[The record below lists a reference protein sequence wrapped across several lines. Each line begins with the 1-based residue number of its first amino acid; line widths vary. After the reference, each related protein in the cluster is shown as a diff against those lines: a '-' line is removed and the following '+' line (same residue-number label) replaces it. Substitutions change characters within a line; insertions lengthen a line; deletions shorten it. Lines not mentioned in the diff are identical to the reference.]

1 MSFTHFS
8 PPLYTRYYSAILLEY
23 SPAMGNRGPPA
34 ITPITPSAI
43 ELGSGAAL
51 ALDADKGKYD
61 EHGKDAEQRMEERKQ
76 AHQNLSWTTF
86 AKQISAQRS
95 FWMYVTVWG

>member
-1 MSFTHFS
+1 MVNQ
-8 PPLYTRYYSAILLEY
+8 R
-23 SPAMGNRGPPA
+23 PPA
-34 ITPITPSAI
+34 ISLSAI
-43 ELGSGAAL
+43 ELGSGAAV
-51 ALDADKGKYD
+51 ADADKGKYD

-95 FWMYVTVWG
+95 FWMYVYCE

>member
-1 MSFTHFS
+1 
-8 PPLYTRYYSAILLEY
+8 
-23 SPAMGNRGPPA
+23 MGNRGPPA

-61 EHGKDAEQRMEERKQ
+61 EHGKEWRRDAEQRMEQRMEERKQ